1 MDPTRRRLEAERRC
15 TSAASLDLAAS
26 CLVVSSPRH
35 FTWALRLVLYVT
47 SLGESVPRLSFLAA
61 PTGLLAAPH
70 FSKESRRAWLAS
82 TLCLEGTR
90 RSREGSTLCIEPPPR
105 SWSDAPHSRVSPPQ
119 GVRGAS
125 TVLDGSPRSS
135 MPHSTVLDGST
146 QSSNHRRRCANPSPR
161 PRLPRRLS
169 LKAETLCF
177 EVRGRDV
184 STAVRRRRA
193 ELLVSLPLRLRRG
206 LRLLRLLR

>member
-82 TLCLEGTR
+82 TLCLEG
-90 RSREGSTLCIEPPPR
+90 SR
-105 SWSDAPHSRVSPPQ
+105 
-119 GVRGAS
+119 
-125 TVLDGSPRSS
+125 RSS